1 MQHQT
6 QLSGFTVFNF
16 QVDIEPLVR
25 EFVQYDQYFFFCASG
40 VRSAIETAARL
51 VLEDISE
58 YNPLHADR
66 TLMNLLTRDIEIY
79 QSRKP
84 HPYLADSNFLD
95 TVEVICGQIEET
107 TDRYMR
113 SKLPHNQQCALMFP
127 KLQGS
132 QLVFDLR
139 IY

>member
-6 QLSGFTVFNF
+6 QMPGFTVFNF
-16 QVDIEPLVR
+16 QVDIEPLVN
-25 EFVQYDQYFFFCASG
+25 EFSQYNQYFFFCNEGIRTVIA
-40 VRSAIETAARL
+40 TAVKM
-51 VLEDISE
+51 VLDDIGD
-58 YNPLHADR
+58 YNPLKADWS
-66 TLMNLLTRDIEIY
+66 LMNLLTRDIELY

-95 TVEVICGQIEET
+95 NVEVICGQIEEV
-107 TDRYMR
+107 TDQYIR
-113 SKLPHNQQCALMFP
+113 SKLPYNQQCAAVSP
-127 KLQGS
+127 KMMGS